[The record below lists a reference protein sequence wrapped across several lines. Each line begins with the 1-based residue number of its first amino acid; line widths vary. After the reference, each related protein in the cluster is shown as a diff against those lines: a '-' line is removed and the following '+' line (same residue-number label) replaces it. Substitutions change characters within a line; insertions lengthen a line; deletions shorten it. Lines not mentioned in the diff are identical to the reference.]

1 MRLSTGWTQSEGL
14 DTELTSD
21 MRLQGKFAL
30 FNAISKIVFVF
41 LFILLMPFVLERIN
55 ILNTDNDLIN
65 KRESIIDIIEENGIE
80 PFTGTQENGFG
91 SYNVLKEEYISLEKI
106 ELDEFWNFIEVTSRV
121 IEDEE
126 IDYRVLNYSFY
137 VDGEMY
143 LLEIGKSLSSIRQT
157 EKNIRWIALVLLLLF
172 VAVTLLVDVSYIRV
186 LLKPLDRIVHKKLKD
201 VNDPELFI
209 AEPINTSTEDF
220 RILDHTINQMME
232 RIQVLFRKERE
243 FTSNVSHELLTPVS
257 ILQSKLENLLNDPS
271 ISQEAMIKISESLRT
286 LGRLKNIV
294 NSLLLI
300 ARIENEQYLKNE
312 TVNINELVEEVIL
325 ELKDQYDAAEI
336 NRKTNFEV
344 DYTISGGN
352 RALLFTMFLNI
363 LGNALKYTGKKGT
376 VSVSSNSSG
385 GQYKIEIF
393 NTGEGIDPENLNE
406 IFSRFK
412 KFSSEKIQGFGLG
425 LPIAKTIA
433 EFHDISLT
441 ARSEKKQGTTFSLVF
456 NS

>member
-1 MRLSTGWTQSEGL
+1 
-14 DTELTSD
+14 

-30 FNAISKIVFVF
+30 FNAISKIVFVALF
-41 LFILLMPFVLERIN
+41 LLLMPFVLERIN
-55 ILNTDNDLIN
+55 IINTDNDLVN
-65 KRESIIDIIEENGIE
+65 KREVILDIIEENGIE
-80 PFTGTQENGFG
+80 PFTGTHENSFG

-106 ELDEFWNFIEVTSRV
+106 ELDEFWNFIEVTSRM
-121 IEDEE
+121 IEEEE
-126 IDYRVLNYSFY
+126 IEYRVLNYSFY

-186 LLKPLDRIVHKKLKD
+186 LLMPLDQIVHKKLKD

-209 AEPINTSTEDF
+209 SETIKTTTEDF
-220 RILDHTINQMME
+220 RILDQTINQMME
-232 RIQVLFRKERE
+232 RIQILFRKERE

-257 ILQSKLENLLNDPS
+257 ILQSKLENLLNDSS

-286 LGRLKNIV
+286 LSRLKNIV

-300 ARIENEQYLKNE
+300 ARIENEQYLKNDA
-312 TVNINELVEEVIL
+312 VNINELVEEVIL
-325 ELKDQYDAAEI
+325 ELKDQFEDARI
-336 NRKTNFEV
+336 NLYTNFKA

-363 LGNALKYTGKKGT
+363 LGNALKYTGTKGT
-376 VSVSSNSSG
+376 VSVSSDKNS
-385 GQYKIEIF
+385 GQYKIEIH
-393 NTGEGIDPENLNE
+393 NTGEGINPENMKE
-406 IFSRFK
+406 IFSRFR

-433 EFHDISLT
+433 DFHDISLT
-441 ARSEKKQGTTFSLVF
+441 AKSEINRGTTFCLVF
-456 NS
+456 NL

>member
-1 MRLSTGWTQSEGL
+1 MPPSIGWKLSGGL
-14 DTELTSD
+14 DTELTYD

-30 FNAISKIVFVF
+30 FNAISKIAFVALF
-41 LFILLMPFVLERIN
+41 LLLMPFVLERIN

-65 KRESIIDIIEENGIE
+65 KREVILDIIEENGTE
-80 PFTGTQENGFG
+80 PFTGTQENSFG
-91 SYNVLKEEYISLEKI
+91 SYNVLKEEYISLEKVD
-106 ELDEFWNFIEVTSRV
+106 LDEFWNFIEVTSRL

-126 IDYRVLNYSFY
+126 IEYRVLNYSFY

-186 LLKPLDRIVHKKLKD
+186 LLEPLDQIVQKKLKD
-201 VNDPELFI
+201 VNDPELFV
-209 AEPINTSTEDF
+209 AETTKTSTEDF

-232 RIQVLFRKERE
+232 RIQILFRKERE

-257 ILQSKLENLLNDPS
+257 ILQSKLENLLNES
-271 ISQEAMIKISESLRT
+271 SLSHEAMIKISESLKT

-300 ARIENEQYLKNE
+300 ARIESEQYLKNE
-312 TVNINELVEEVIL
+312 TVKINELVKEVIS
-325 ELKDQYDAAEI
+325 ELKDQFDAAEVI
-336 NRKTNFEV
+336 LHTNFKS
-344 DYTISGGN
+344 DFNFSGGN

-363 LGNALKYTGKKGT
+363 LGNALKYSNKNGI
-376 VSVSSNSSG
+376 VSVLSYNEG
-385 GQYKIEIF
+385 NNYKLEIH
-393 NTGEGIDPENLNE
+393 NTGEGIAPENLNK
-406 IFSRFK
+406 IFSRFQ
-412 KFSSEKIQGFGLG
+412 KFSSENIQGFGLG

-433 EFHDISLT
+433 DFHSISLIVN
-441 ARSEKKQGTTFSLVF
+441 SEINRGTTFSLVF
-456 NS
+456 